1 MQANILA
8 KYRPR
13 LNITLLIPE
22 LNQTK
27 ETAAKAIAYF
37 KNTGHIVLYYE
48 DLVNN
53 RTLRLAI
60 FFFCYHVIRTK
71 YLSGLSYD

>member
-37 KNTGHIVLYYE
+37 KNTRHIVLYYE

-53 RTLRLAI
+53 RTVRQI
-60 FFFCYHVIRTK
+60 IFFCYYIICMK
-71 YLSGLSYD
+71 Y